1 MKSQDAKLKQETF
14 LMIMTKLTDLK
25 PEQLD
30 KHLTA
35 TLDSKQ
41 AITLSKYIFKAF
53 EQLDKKDPRKAPHHI
68 V

>member
-1 MKSQDAKLKQETF
+1 
-14 LMIMTKLTDLK
+14 MIMTKLTDLK